1 MTRLGMVAL
10 ACAALFPLVQAPA
23 HAAPAPTVVTLRN
36 GLRVLL
42 APDSS
47 ATAVDVAVWYPA
59 GIKWEPRAMA
69 GMSHLSSRL
78 MFHGSKGVP
87 DGGHV
92 RQLLA
97 EGANVNTTNTHDESC
112 FWQTVPA
119 EALPLALRLEA
130 DRMAGLST
138 SPSAFEAARADAR
151 ADRRNRA
158 DTSPMARGLAR
169 LVAAAFPGEGYGR
182 SPYGEDASLK
192 SMTAKDVEAWRR
204 THFTP
209 GAAVL
214 TVVGRFEPVGTLA
227 YVRSLFEPIPRGPA
241 TPAALAAGAPAT
253 KERRAWARGQTPLR
267 IAFAGWRGPGSGD
280 PNAPAWEVMA
290 AVLGAEG
297 SRLQKALESEWKVSV
312 GTQSGLQMH
321 RDACL
326 LWVATA
332 LDTDADSSTA
342 ERVLFDEVGRLARE
356 PLPDD
361 AFARIRSRLVLDA
374 LFGSQSVRARAVS
387 LGEAVF
393 EHGDVAA
400 ASRRLERLE
409 KLTPSDVQRAAA
421 GLIPESAR
429 TVSWYVPAGEGR

>member
-10 ACAALFPLVQAPA
+10 ACAALFPLAQAPA

-42 APDSS
+42 APDSN

-59 GIKWEPRAMA
+59 GVRWEPPAMA
-69 GMSHLSSRL
+69 GVSQLSSRL
-78 MFHGSKGVP
+78 MFRGSKGVP

-97 EGANVNTTNTHDESC
+97 EGANVNSTNTHDESC
-112 FWQTVPA
+112 LWQTVPA

-130 DRMAGLST
+130 DRMAGLAT
-138 SPSAFEAARADAR
+138 TPAAFEAARADAR

-158 DTSPMARGLAR
+158 ETSPIARGLSR
-169 LVAAAFPGEGYGR
+169 LVATAFPGDGYGR

-192 SMTAKDVEAWRR
+192 TMTAKDVEAWRR

-209 GAAVL
+209 GGAVL
-214 TVVGRFEPVGTLA
+214 TLVGRFEPAGTLA
-227 YVRSLFEPIPRGPA
+227 YVRSLFESIPRGPA
-241 TPAALAAGAPAT
+241 TPGIPAGGAPAA
-253 KERRAWARGQTPLR
+253 KGRRAWTRGQTPLR
-267 IAFAGWRGPGSGD
+267 LAFAGWRGPGSGD
-280 PNAPAWEVMA
+280 PDAPAFEMMA
-290 AVLGAEG
+290 AILGAEG
-297 SRLQKALESEWKVSV
+297 SRLQNALESEWKVSV

-321 RDACL
+321 RDASL
-326 LWVATA
+326 LWVGTA

-342 ERVLFDEVGRLARE
+342 ERVMLDEVGRLARE
-356 PLPDD
+356 PIPDD

-387 LGEAVF
+387 LGEALF
-393 EHGDVAA
+393 EHGDVALA
-400 ASRRLERLE
+400 TRRLERLE
-409 KLTPSDVQRAAA
+409 KLTPSDVQRAA
-421 GLIPESAR
+421 GRLLPESVR
-429 TVSWYVPAGEGR
+429 SVSWYVPAGEGR